1 MKAFIFDKDGVL
13 AETFEMHLE
22 AFVKTFS
29 EVEIKITRKDLIKR
43 YGMKTHEIVKMM
55 MGDKGRTITEEEA
68 KKMAEKKENYYREL
82 VEGKLKLLPGVKE
95 FLTYLKE
102 KGYKIGVASSASL
115 ESIQQ
120 LLRETKIENFFDAEV
135 SGFDIKLS
143 KPNPDIFLECAKKLN
158 VNPKDCVVVED
169 SVHGI
174 EAAKRAGMKS
184 LAVTTGQTSRKDLES
199 LDPNWIL
206 DSLEDFRKI
215 GEI

>member
-13 AETFEMHLE
+13 TETFEMHLE
-22 AFVKTFS
+22 AFVKIFA
-29 EVEIKITRKDLIKR
+29 EVGIKITRNDLIKK
-43 YGMKTHEIVKMM
+43 YGMKTQHIVKMIM
-55 MGDKGRTITEEEA
+55 NEKGKNITDDLA

-82 VEGKLKLLPGVKE
+82 VEGKLELLPGVRE

-115 ESIQQ
+115 EGIQQ
-120 LLRETKIENFFDAEV
+120 LLRETKIENFFDAAV

-158 VNPKDCVVVED
+158 VKPEDCTVVED

-199 LDPNWIL
+199 LNPNWIL

>member
-13 AETFEMHLE
+13 AETFDMHLA
-22 AFVKTFS
+22 AFIKTFS
-29 EVEIKITRKDLIKR
+29 DIGIKITKKDFIKR

-55 MGDKGRTITEEEA
+55 MKDKGRTITEEEA

-82 VEGKLKLLPGVKE
+82 VEGKLKLLPGVRE

-115 ESIQQ
+115 EGIQQ
-120 LLRETKIENFFDAEV
+120 LLKETKIENFFDATI

-199 LDPNWIL
+199 LNPNWVL

>member
-1 MKAFIFDKDGVL
+1 MKAVIFDKDGVL
-13 AETFEMHLE
+13 AETFEIHLE
-22 AFVKTFS
+22 AFAKTFS
-29 EVEIKITRKDLIKR
+29 DIGIKITKKDLIKR

-55 MGDKGRTITEEEA
+55 MKDKGKNITEEMA
-68 KKMAEKKENYYREL
+68 KMMAKKKENYYREL
-82 VEGKLKLLPGVKE
+82 VEGKLKLLPGVRK
-95 FLTYLKE
+95 FLKYLKE

-120 LLRETKIENFFDAEV
+120 LLRETNIENFFDAAV

-158 VNPKDCVVVED
+158 VKPEDCIVVED

-174 EAAKRAGMKS
+174 EAARRAGMKS

-199 LDPNWIL
+199 LNPNWIL

-215 GEI
+215 GGI

>member
-13 AETFEMHLE
+13 AENFDAHLK
-22 AFVKTFS
+22 AYVKLFS
-29 EVEIKITRKDLIKR
+29 EMGIKITKKNLLKM
-43 YGMKTHEIVKMM
+43 YGMKTHEIVKMIM
-55 MGDKGRTITEEEA
+55 KDNRKEITEEMA

-82 VEGKLKLLPGVKE
+82 VEGKLKLLPGVRE

-115 ESIQQ
+115 ESIRQ
-120 LLRETKIENFFDAEV
+120 LLRETKIDNFFDATV

-143 KPNPDIFLECAKKLN
+143 KPNPDIFLECTKKLN
-158 VNPKDCVVVED
+158 VKPEDCVVVED

-184 LAVTTGQTSRKDLES
+184 LAVATGQTLKKDLES
-199 LDPNWIL
+199 LNPNWIL

>member
-13 AETFEMHLE
+13 AETFDMHLE

-29 EVEIKITRKDLIKR
+29 EVGIKITKKDLIKR

-55 MGDKGRTITEEEA
+55 MKDKEKEITEETA
-68 KKMAEKKENYYREL
+68 KNMAEKKENYYREL

-95 FLTYLKE
+95 FLAYLKS
-102 KGYKIGVASSASL
+102 KGYRIGVASSASL
-115 ESIQQ
+115 ESIKQ
-120 LLRETKIENFFDAEV
+120 LLIETNIEKFFDAMV

-158 VNPKDCVVVED
+158 VKPEDCVVVED

-174 EAAKRAGMKS
+174 EAAKRARMKS

-199 LDPNWIL
+199 LNPNWIL
-206 DSLEDFRKI
+206 NSLEDFRKI